1 MIFKDTQDGR
11 YKSDTEGMLLTDGKA
26 YGFAFSLPDDRHIS
40 EFTEISREEYEAL
53 TNADAEVIQ
62 GGY

>member
-1 MIFKDTQDGR
+1 MIIKTEKGTI
-11 YKSDTEGMLLTDGKA
+11 KSDTSGMLLTDGMS
-26 YGFAFSLPDDRHIS
+26 YGIEYVLGADRHIS